1 MSISLWL
8 WQTAR
13 YHYKTVTYFVV
24 IGLGAGVFFSGLIRG
39 AEIIGNNPA
48 VQNVTQEA
56 KEFLD
61 NNIQG
66 RSSSSSSSFLVITTN
81 EARYRVGEPV
91 TITVKNIGDQ
101 TLTFPNSAA
110 GLKIQNTNTEQM
122 YGVAAAQ
129 VTTELEPG
137 SSRTLTWNQED
148 GNGNNVPAGDYIAT
162 VQGISSSAAQSVSA
176 QVSFEITE

>member
-1 MSISLWL
+1 MGLITWIAIAVIVL
-8 WQTAR
+8 
-13 YHYKTVTYFVV
+13 VV

-66 RSSSSSSSFLVITTN
+66 SSCSSSSVLVITTN

-91 TITVKNIGDQ
+91 TITVKNIDDE
-101 TLTFPNSAA
+101 TLTFPNSAMD
-110 GLKIQNTNTEQM
+110 LKIQNMNTGQM
-122 YGVAAAQ
+122 YSVVAAQ

-137 SSRTLTWNQED
+137 ASRMLTWNQED
-148 GNGNNVPAGDYIAT
+148 GNGNNVPAGDYTAT
-162 VQGISSSAAQSVSA
+162 VQGILSSSSAQSVSA

>member
-1 MSISLWL
+1 MGLITWIAIAVIVL
-8 WQTAR
+8 
-13 YHYKTVTYFVV
+13 VV

-66 RSSSSSSSFLVITTN
+66 GSSSSSSSVLIITTN

-91 TITVKNIGDQ
+91 TITIKNIGDE
-101 TLTFPNSAA
+101 TLTFPNSAV
-110 GLKIQNTNTEQM
+110 GLKIQNTNTGQM
-122 YGVAAAQ
+122 YDVVAAQ

-137 SSRTLTWNQED
+137 ASRMITWNQED
-148 GNGNNVPAGDYIAT
+148 GNGNNVPAGDYTAT
-162 VQGISSSAAQSVSA
+162 VQGILSSSSSAQIVSA

>member
-1 MSISLWL
+1 MGLITWIAIVVIVL
-8 WQTAR
+8 
-13 YHYKTVTYFVV
+13 VV

-66 RSSSSSSSFLVITTN
+66 SSSSSSSSVLVITTN

-91 TITVKNIGDQ
+91 TITVKNIGDE
-101 TLTFPNSAA
+101 TLTFPNSAM
-110 GLKIQNTNTEQM
+110 GLKIENMNTGQM
-122 YGVAAAQ
+122 YSVVAAQ

-137 SSRTLTWNQED
+137 ASRMLTWNQED

-162 VQGISSSAAQSVSA
+162 VQGISSSSAHSVSA

>member
-1 MSISLWL
+1 MGLITWIAIVVIVL
-8 WQTAR
+8 
-13 YHYKTVTYFVV
+13 VV

-66 RSSSSSSSFLVITTN
+66 SSSSSSVLVITTN
-81 EARYRVGEPV
+81 EARYRVDEPV
-91 TITVKNIGDQ
+91 TITVKNIGDE
-101 TLTFPNSAA
+101 TLTFPNSAL
-110 GLKIQNTNTEQM
+110 GLKIQNTNTGQM
-122 YGVAAAQ
+122 YSVVAAQ

-137 SSRTLTWNQED
+137 ASRMLTWNQED
-148 GNGNNVPAGDYIAT
+148 GNGNNVPAGDYTAT
-162 VQGISSSAAQSVSA
+162 AQGILSSSSSAQSVSA

>member
-1 MSISLWL
+1 MGLITWIAIVVIVL
-8 WQTAR
+8 
-13 YHYKTVTYFVV
+13 VV

-39 AEIIGNNPA
+39 AEIIGTNPA

-66 RSSSSSSSFLVITTN
+66 SGSSSSSSSVLVITTN
-81 EARYRVGEPV
+81 EARYRVDEPV
-91 TITVKNIGDQ
+91 TITVKNIGDE
-101 TLTFPNSAA
+101 TLTFPNSAV
-110 GLKIQNTNTEQM
+110 GLKIQNTNTGQM
-122 YGVAAAQ
+122 YSVVAAQ

-137 SSRTLTWNQED
+137 ASRMLTWNQED
-148 GNGNNVPAGDYIAT
+148 GNGNNVPAGDYTAT
-162 VQGISSSAAQSVSA
+162 AQGMLSSSSSAQSVSA

>member
-1 MSISLWL
+1 M
-8 WQTAR
+8 
-13 YHYKTVTYFVV
+13 
-24 IGLGAGVFFSGLIRG
+24 IRG
-39 AEIIGNNPA
+39 AEIVRNNPA

-66 RSSSSSSSFLVITTN
+66 SSSSSNSSVLVITTN

-110 GLKIQNTNTEQM
+110 GLKIQNTNTERCIVLLQ
-122 YGVAAAQ
+122 
-129 VTTELEPG
+129 P
-137 SSRTLTWNQED
+137 R
-148 GNGNNVPAGDYIAT
+148 
-162 VQGISSSAAQSVSA
+162 
-176 QVSFEITE
+176 